1 MTDTIIIGN
10 RPVPRT
16 VVGAISRLELI
27 TAKHAPS
34 ARADVDFLR
43 ARFNEVEAQRDELVE
58 ALRAVMGTTIIRNA
72 QGFMAKG
79 FGTKHP
85 DGIAIRTAETTLE
98 KEAAFGLFRYLAGG
112 AFA

>member
-58 ALRAVMGTTIIRNA
+58 VLKLALSGLDVAS
-72 QGFMAKG
+72 
-79 FGTKHP
+79 
-85 DGIAIRTAETTLE
+85 TLE
-98 KEAAFGLFRYLAGG
+98 SDSFIGFVMAADRARAALAKVGG
-112 AFA
+112 